1 MKINKKLLQAAA
13 SAAIGYATGMLN
25 PAYVIGLRKGYDIRK
40 KGSGNPGASNTIIL
54 EGKKAG
60 LFVMAFDISKAAVAV
75 SLSRRLFPKY
85 DCAGETAGTAC
96 VLGHMFPAT
105 LGFRGGKG
113 LACLGGEILAFGLHD
128 FATMLF
134 FESVLLMAT
143 RYICF
148 VPITLS
154 VEYPIY
160 HGFETGNW
168 KGSAILGTV
177 ALPVLV
183 KHIENLKRIAEG
195 RELKVDFLWNKEGEL
210 ERTGWEEEE

>member
-1 MKINKKLLQAAA
+1 M
-13 SAAIGYATGMLN
+13 
-25 PAYVIGLRKGYDIRK
+25 
-40 KGSGNPGASNTIIL
+40 
-54 EGKKAG
+54 
-60 LFVMAFDISKAAVAV
+60 
-75 SLSRRLFPKY
+75 
-85 DCAGETAGTAC
+85 
-96 VLGHMFPAT
+96 LGHMFPAT

-154 VEYPIY
+154 VAYPIY

>member
-75 SLSRRLFPKY
+75 SLSRRLFPKC

-105 LGFRGGKG
+105 LGFQGRQGAG
-113 LACLGGEILAFGLHD
+113 LPRRRDIG
-128 FATMLF
+128 
-134 FESVLLMAT
+134 VQ
-143 RYICF
+143 
-148 VPITLS
+148 
-154 VEYPIY
+154 
-160 HGFETGNW
+160 
-168 KGSAILGTV
+168 SARFCDHAV
-177 ALPVLV
+177 
-183 KHIENLKRIAEG
+183 
-195 RELKVDFLWNKEGEL
+195 F
-210 ERTGWEEEE
+210 

>member
-1 MKINKKLLQAAA
+1 MKIKKKALQALA
-13 SAAIGYATGMLN
+13 SAAIGYGIGMLN

-60 LFVMAFDISKAAVAV
+60 AFVMAFDISKAAVSV
-75 SLSRRLFPKY
+75 GISRRLFPKY

-96 VLGHMFPAT
+96 VFGHMFPA
-105 LGFRGGKG
+105 LLNFRGGKG
-113 LACLGGEILAFGLHD
+113 LACLGGEILAFSIHD

-143 RYICF
+143 RYICL

-154 VEYPIY
+154 VAYPIY
-160 HGFETGNW
+160 HGVETGNW
-168 KGSAILGTV
+168 KASAILGSV
-177 ALPVLV
+177 AVPVFL
-183 KHIENLKRIAEG
+183 KHIENLKRIAQGKEI
-195 RELKVDFLWNKEGEL
+195 KIDFLWNKEGEL
-210 ERTGWEEEE
+210 ERTGWESEE

>member
-75 SLSRRLFPKY
+75 SLSRRLFPKC

-113 LACLGGEILAFGLHD
+113 LACLGGEILAFSLHD
-128 FATMLF
+128 FAIMLF

-143 RYICF
+143 RYICL

-154 VEYPIY
+154 MAEP
-160 HGFETGNW
+160 FQ
-168 KGSAILGTV
+168 
-177 ALPVLV
+177 LPVS
-183 KHIENLKRIAEG
+183 KP
-195 RELKVDFLWNKEGEL
+195 
-210 ERTGWEEEE
+210 

>member
-1 MKINKKLLQAAA
+1 MKMNKKLLQTAA

-113 LACLGGEILAFGLHD
+113 LACLGGEILAFSLHD

-134 FESVLLMAT
+134 FESVL
-143 RYICF
+143 F
-148 VPITLS
+148 DGDTLYLPCAHHAVGGVS
-154 VEYPIY
+154 HLSRSRDRQLEGLRHPRLRCPAGACKAHRESQAHRRGQGI
-160 HGFETGNW
+160 
-168 KGSAILGTV
+168 KGRLSLEQG
-177 ALPVLV
+177 
-183 KHIENLKRIAEG
+183 G
-195 RELKVDFLWNKEGEL
+195 RA
-210 ERTGWEEEE
+210 

>member
-1 MKINKKLLQAAA
+1 MKIKKKVLQALACA
-13 SAAIGYATGMLN
+13 GIGYAIGMLN

-40 KGSGNPGASNTIIL
+40 KGSGNPGASNTILL

-60 LFVMAFDISKAAVAV
+60 AFVMAFDISKAAVSVIA
-75 SLSRRLFPKY
+75 SRRLFPKC

-96 VLGHMFPAT
+96 VFGHMFPA
-105 LGFRGGKG
+105 LLNFRGGKG
-113 LACLGGEILAFGLHD
+113 LACLGGEILAFSVHD

-143 RYICF
+143 RYICL

-154 VEYPIY
+154 VAYPLY

-168 KGSAILGTV
+168 KGSAILGSV
-177 ALPVLV
+177 AVPVFL
-183 KHIENLKRIAEG
+183 KHIENLRRIAEG
-195 RELKVDFLWNKEGEL
+195 KEFKVDFLWDKEGEL
-210 ERTGWEEEE
+210 ERTGWVEEE

>member
-85 DCAGETAGTAC
+85 DCVGETAGTAC

-143 RYICF
+143 RYICL

-154 VEYPIY
+154 VAYPIY
-160 HGFETGNW
+160 HGFETGKW